1 MTDLFF
7 FEPFIINA
15 LLAGVML
22 GIVAAGIGSLVL
34 YQRLSFFGDA
44 ISHNALLGIALGL
57 LFGTG
62 SDFTIFAVALGAALL
77 FFFLYEKKVA
87 KSDTLL
93 VIIAQAG
100 LALGMIMVASAGAGS
115 GRLVGFLFGD
125 ILSVT
130 RSDIYVVAGCSAAL
144 IILLKTIWNKMLLFS
159 FDRETAEAEEGRR
172 KMLLLNLLFVLAL
185 AAFIAVAVK
194 IVGVLLVTALL
205 IIPAATARF
214 FSRTP
219 EEMVALA
226 AIIGTLSV
234 VGGVFV
240 SWQFDFATAPSIVIT
255 SAALGFFGYL
265 LKNR

>member
-7 FEPFIINA
+7 FEPFVINA

-130 RSDIYVVAGCSAAL
+130 RGDIYVVAGCSAVL
-144 IILLKTIWNKMLLFS
+144 IILLKIIWNKMLLFS

-172 KMLLLNLLFVLAL
+172 KMLLLNLLFILAL

-219 EEMVALA
+219 EAMVVLA
-226 AIIGTLSV
+226 AVIGSLSV
-234 VGGVFV
+234 IGGVFV

-255 SAALGFFGYL
+255 SATFGFFGYL

>member
-1 MTDLFF
+1 MMDLFSL
-7 FEPFIINA
+7 EPFIVNA

-22 GIVAAGIGSLVL
+22 SIVAAGIGSLVL
-34 YQRLSFFGDA
+34 YQRLAFFGDA

-57 LFGTG
+57 FFGMG
-62 SDFTIFAVALGAALL
+62 FDFAIFAVALGAALL

-130 RSDIYVVAGCSAAL
+130 RGDIYVVAGCSATL
-144 IILLKTIWNKMLLFS
+144 IILLRVIWNKMLLFA

-172 KMLLLNLLFVLAL
+172 KMMLLNLLFILAL

-219 EEMVALA
+219 EAMVILA
-226 AIIGTLSV
+226 AVIGTLSV

-240 SWQFDFATAPSIVIT
+240 SWQFDFATAPSIVVT
-255 SAALGFFGYL
+255 SAVLGFFGYL

>member
-1 MTDLFF
+1 M
-7 FEPFIINA
+7 
-15 LLAGVML
+15 
-22 GIVAAGIGSLVL
+22 
-34 YQRLSFFGDA
+34 
-44 ISHNALLGIALGL
+44 
-57 LFGTG
+57 
-62 SDFTIFAVALGAALL
+62 
-77 FFFLYEKKVA
+77 
-87 KSDTLL
+87 
-93 VIIAQAG
+93 
-100 LALGMIMVASAGAGS
+100 GMIMVASAGAGS

-159 FDRETAEAEEGRR
+159 FDRETAEAEEGQR
-172 KMLLLNLLFVLAL
+172 KMMLLNLLFILAL

-219 EEMVALA
+219 EKMVILA
-226 AIIGTLSV
+226 AVIGTLSV

-240 SWQFDFATAPSIVIT
+240 SWQFDFATAPSIVVT
-255 SAALGFFGYL
+255 SAVLGFFGYL

>member
-7 FEPFIINA
+7 FEPFVINA

-44 ISHNALLGIALGL
+44 ISHNALLGVALGL

-130 RSDIYVVAGCSAAL
+130 RGDIYVVAGCGAVL
-144 IILLKTIWNKMLLFS
+144 IILLKIIWNKMLLFS
-159 FDRETAEAEEGRR
+159 FDRETAEAEEGRY
-172 KMLLLNLLFVLAL
+172 KMLLLNLLFILAL

-219 EEMVALA
+219 EAMVVLA
-226 AIIGTLSV
+226 AVIGSLSV
-234 VGGVFV
+234 IGGVFV

-255 SAALGFFGYL
+255 SATFGFFGYL

>member
-7 FEPFIINA
+7 FEPFVINA

-130 RSDIYVVAGCSAAL
+130 RGDIYVVAGCGAVL
-144 IILLKTIWNKMLLFS
+144 IILLKIIWNKMLLFS
-159 FDRETAEAEEGRR
+159 FDRETAEAEEGRY
-172 KMLLLNLLFVLAL
+172 KMLLLNLLFILAL

-219 EEMVALA
+219 EAMVVLA
-226 AIIGTLSV
+226 AVIGSLSV
-234 VGGVFV
+234 IGGVFV

-255 SAALGFFGYL
+255 SATFGFFGYL

>member
-7 FEPFIINA
+7 FEPFVINA

-130 RSDIYVVAGCSAAL
+130 RGDIYVVAGCGAVL
-144 IILLKTIWNKMLLFS
+144 IILLKIIWNKMLLFS
-159 FDRETAEAEEGRR
+159 FDRETAEAEEGRY
-172 KMLLLNLLFVLAL
+172 KMLLLNLLFILAL

-219 EEMVALA
+219 EAMVVLA
-226 AIIGTLSV
+226 AVIGSLSV
-234 VGGVFV
+234 IGGVFV